1 MIDLYTWLTPNGRKV
16 SLMLEECG
24 LPYRVIPV
32 DIGAG
37 DQNKPEFRG
46 VNPNGKIPAI
56 VDHDGPMGTSVKV
69 FESGSILLY
78 LAHKTRSLLPTE
90 PHGQWSAMSWLFF
103 QTSSFGPALGQ
114 AQHFLH
120 YAPASDA
127 YAAERFRREATR
139 LYSVLDVRLAGCSY
153 LAGDE
158 YTIADIATW
167 PWVKAWKIQGV
178 VLDDY
183 PNVRRW
189 FAAIAARPAV
199 SRESLVLADR
209 RRTAPLSDSQRA
221 VLFRDTTH
229 SSGGA
234 T

>member
-24 LPYRVIPV
+24 LPYRVIPI

-37 DQNKPEFRG
+37 DQQKQEFRNI
-46 VNPNGKIPAI
+46 NPNGKIPAI
-56 VDHDGPMGTSVKV
+56 VDHDGAMGTSVTV
-69 FESGSILLY
+69 FESGAILLY
-78 LAHKTRSLLPTE
+78 LAQKTRRLLPPE
-90 PHGQWSAMSWLFF
+90 PQAQWSAMSWLFF

-127 YAAERFRREATR
+127 YAAERFRQEAKR
-139 LYSVLDVRLAGCSY
+139 LYSVLNGRLAARPF

-158 YTIADIATW
+158 YSIADIATW

-178 VLDDY
+178 ALDDY
-183 PNVRRW
+183 PSVQRW
-189 FAAIAARPAV
+189 FSEIAARPAV
-199 SRESLVLADR
+199 FRESRVLADR